1 MRAARLATVVVVV
14 ALVLVAHQLGLLSQF
29 REPTRLKE
37 TLLDLGPWGYLAFI
51 AAYTA
56 LQPFGV
62 PGTAF
67 VVAASLVWPWPL
79 AFGLSMVGTCAASV
93 VGFSF
98 ARFIARDWVASR
110 VPARFHAWD
119 DALARRAF
127 TTVFLLRFI
136 FWMPQA
142 LHTFFGLSRVPF
154 WTHLWASAAGYVL
167 PLLVVS
173 YFGHAWVATAQEVP
187 PSVWAWVGGG
197 VALLAAGVWAV
208 RRFRR
213 VASGP

>member
-1 MRAARLATVVVVV
+1 MRAARLATVVLVV
-14 ALVLVAHQLGLLSQF
+14 ALLLVAHQLGLLSQF
-29 REPTRLKE
+29 GEPTRLKD
-37 TLLDLGPWGYLAFI
+37 TLLELGPWGYLAFI
-51 AAYTA
+51 AAYTM

-79 AFGLSMVGTCAASV
+79 AFALSMVGTCAASV

-127 TTVFLLRFI
+127 TTVFLLRLI

-173 YFGHAWVATAQEVP
+173 YFGQAWVASVLEVS
-187 PSVWAWVGGG
+187 PSGWGWVGGG
-197 VALLAAGVWAV
+197 VVAVAVSLWAI
-208 RRFRR
+208 RRARR
-213 VASGP
+213 VAS